1 MYKPIRNISE
11 SRVRR
16 RIINRVAPPVIQQN
30 VTPQTSTNTHGVKI
44 NNEIKNEEVMMNKH
58 QIIELYEKNK
68 IDYLS
73 LKESCEFNLINN
85 DDVDVSIIIPVKGR
99 ENFNKP
105 LVNHLLASMEFFKE
119 KTYSIT
125 FVEHSE
131 TANHKELCKGLANHI
146 WIKKMDR
153 GLFNKCLSMNV
164 GALFSNRA
172 KYYLFHDID
181 LLTDRQFFHNIFQN
195 LARIPEGC
203 ALQSFGG
210 RRVIAMNNDLTDR
223 ILRNR
228 TRIEDVI
235 PGSYESQ
242 YCPPGAPGG
251 SIFISHNSFYRVG
264 GFDAEFFH
272 SYSCEDA
279 FFYHKLEITVG
290 IQGCDN
296 PLVDVFHMD
305 HPRTNGSDNPDR
317 HIQNLTYAGFKN
329 MSSDDKTNF
338 ITHISNNFKNNIK

>member
-30 VTPQTSTNTHGVKI
+30 ATPQTSTNTHGVKI

-146 WIKKMDR
+146 WIKRMDR

-164 GALFSNRA
+164 GALFSNKA

-181 LLTDRQFFHNIFQN
+181 LLTDSQFFYSIFLN
-195 LARIPEGC
+195 LSRIPKGC

-210 RRVIAMNNDLTDR
+210 RRVVVMNNELTER
-223 ILRNR
+223 IVSNISLIDNV
-228 TRIEDVI
+228 T
-235 PGSYESQ
+235 PGDSVSPYSN
-242 YCPPGAPGG
+242 PGAPGG
-251 SIFISHNSFYRVG
+251 SIFIGHDSFCRVG

-279 FFYHKLEITVG
+279 FFYHKLEMAGG

-296 PLVDVFHMD
+296 PLIDVYHMD

-317 HIQNLTYAGFKN
+317 HIQNLIYAGFKN

>member
-1 MYKPIRNISE
+1 MDNPIRNISE

-30 VTPQTSTNTHGVKI
+30 ATPQTSTNTHGVKI

-146 WIKKMDR
+146 WIKRMDR

-164 GALFSNRA
+164 GALFSNKA

-181 LLTDRQFFHNIFQN
+181 LLTDSQFFYSIFLN
-195 LARIPEGC
+195 LSRIPKGC

-210 RRVIAMNNDLTDR
+210 RRVVVMNNELTER
-223 ILRNR
+223 IVSNISLIDNV
-228 TRIEDVI
+228 T
-235 PGSYESQ
+235 PGDSVSPYSN
-242 YCPPGAPGG
+242 PGAPGG
-251 SIFISHNSFYRVG
+251 SIFIGHDSFCRVG

-279 FFYHKLEITVG
+279 FFYHKLEMAGG

-296 PLVDVFHMD
+296 PLIDVYHMD

-317 HIQNLTYAGFKN
+317 HIQNLIYAGFKN

>member
-1 MYKPIRNISE
+1 MDKPIRNISE

-30 VTPQTSTNTHGVKI
+30 ATPQTSTNTHGVKI

-146 WIKKMDR
+146 WIKRMDR

-164 GALFSNRA
+164 GALFSNKA

-181 LLTDRQFFHNIFQN
+181 LLTDSQFFYSIFLN
-195 LARIPEGC
+195 LSRIPKGC

-210 RRVIAMNNDLTDR
+210 RRVVVMNNELTER
-223 ILRNR
+223 IVSNISLIDNV
-228 TRIEDVI
+228 T
-235 PGSYESQ
+235 PGDSVSPYSN
-242 YCPPGAPGG
+242 PGAPGG
-251 SIFISHNSFYRVG
+251 SIFIGHDSFCRVG

-279 FFYHKLEITVG
+279 FFYHKLEMAGG

-296 PLVDVFHMD
+296 PLIDVYHMD

-317 HIQNLTYAGFKN
+317 HIQNLIYAGFKN